1 MTVNEYIQE
10 KLPLTVRTCEKDD
23 PPFFALP
30 KPYNVPCVKGM
41 FQEMYYWDTY
51 FTNIG
56 HLIDG
61 NVEEAK
67 NNVDN
72 LIAMA
77 NRFGF
82 VLNGN
87 RAEFL
92 NNSQPPFLSQAVR
105 EIYEVAGDKEWLAGA
120 YSAIE
125 KEYLFYTERM
135 VRAFGLSVYDAVT
148 PISDEQVRRG
158 ADLMVERMGYR
169 PDVSDY
175 DLARGLYA
183 VGASGWDMNPRMT
196 YRAYEIIP
204 ADLNTL
210 IYSIESNMAYFASE
224 LGNGEDEKWSCR
236 KEVRRENMRRIL
248 LGKDGLFHDYD
259 TALGIITPYV
269 SVAVLYP
276 LYFGLASADE
286 AKMALKILTMLETD
300 FGIVTCERL
309 DSIKGHFQWGYP
321 NGWPPMQIIAV
332 GGLLRYGYIDE
343 AVRVA
348 EKFVALIEDAFDK
361 TGHLWEKY
369 DVVRGCAEALIE
381 YETPPMLGWTYGAY
395 RYLCKIISSYKKV
408 I

>member
-1 MTVNEYIQE
+1 MTVNEYIE
-10 KLPLTVRTCEKDD
+10 KNLPLTVRTCEADD
-23 PPFFALP
+23 GVFFALP

-56 HLIDG
+56 HIIDG
-61 NVEEAK
+61 SVEQAK

-72 LIAMA
+72 LIAME

-87 RAEFL
+87 RVEFL

-105 EIYEVAGDKEWLAGA
+105 EIYDVTKDKEWLGKA
-120 YSAIE
+120 YPAIE
-125 KEYLFYTERM
+125 KEYAFYTERM
-135 VRAFGLSVYDAVT
+135 GTLFGLSRYDAVT
-148 PISDEQVRRG
+148 PISDKQVKHG

-169 PDVSDY
+169 PDLSDY

-183 VGASGWDMNPRMT
+183 VGESGWDVNPRMT

-204 ADLNTL
+204 AELNSL
-210 IYSIESNMAYFASE
+210 IYSIEVNMSYFASE
-224 LGNGEDEKWSCR
+224 LKNGESEKWLSLAEQR
-236 KEVRRENMRRIL
+236 KQTMREVLKGE
-248 LGKDGLFHDYD
+248 DGLFHDYD
-259 TALGIITPYV
+259 TAQSAITPYV
-269 SVAVLYP
+269 SVACLYP
-276 LYFGLASADE
+276 LYFGMASDE
-286 AKMALKILTMLETD
+286 EARMAVSGALSVLETD
-300 FGIVTCERL
+300 YGTVTCERL
-309 DSIKGHFQWGYP
+309 DSIPGQFQWGYP

-343 AVRVA
+343 AVRIA
-348 EKFVALIEDAFDK
+348 EKFLSLVEDAFVK

-369 DVVRGCAEALIE
+369 DVVKGCAEALAE

-395 RYLCKIISSYKKV
+395 RYLNNVVKMYK
-408 I
+408 